1 MLMDFLFMEDSELL
15 QIYFVEGRKNYAF
28 NMIVR
33 KYSERLY
40 WQIRRIVLVHED
52 SNDVLQNTFIKVWK
66 GLAKFRQDANLYT
79 WMYRIATNEALN
91 FIKKEKKQVQVDES
105 ALTNSLK
112 QDPYFNADEAYEKF
126 LLAIRKLPEKQQL
139 VFNLKYF
146 DELKYKEIAELIGGT
161 EGSLKASYFHAV
173 KKIEKELD
181 IN

>member
-1 MLMDFLFMEDSELL
+1 MEDSELL

-105 ALTNSLK
+105 VLTNSLK
-112 QDPYFNADEAYEKF
+112 QDPYFNGDEAYEKF

-146 DELKYKEIAELIGGT
+146 DELKYKDIAELIGGT

-173 KKIEKELD
+173 KKIEKD
-181 IN
+181 